1 MPRYQRG
8 AKSMLYIS
16 GPITGD
22 RDYKQKFKAAK
33 RLLEAQGYDVVNP
46 AELDDVLP
54 VRSMTHEEI
63 MRTCLDI
70 LLQCDAV
77 VTLPGWETSL
87 GCQREVGFAEGADK
101 IVLPIQ
107 EFLR

>member
-1 MPRYQRG
+1 
-8 AKSMLYIS
+8 MLYIS

-22 RDYKQKFKAAK
+22 KEYKLKFRAAAQQ
-33 RLLEAQGYDVVNP
+33 LEARGYNVVNP

-54 VRSMTHEEI
+54 VKSMTHEEI

>member
-1 MPRYQRG
+1 
-8 AKSMLYIS
+8 MLYIS

-22 RDYKQKFKAAK
+22 KEYKLKFRAAAQQ
-33 RLLEAQGYDVVNP
+33 LEARGYDVVNP

-54 VRSMTHEEI
+54 VKSMTHEEI
-63 MRTCLDI
+63 MRTCLDL

-77 VTLPGWETSL
+77 VTLPGWESSL
-87 GCQREVGFAEGADK
+87 GCQREVGFAEGSDK